1 MADLQ
6 SDSIP
11 RKTPGKRGAPEGTG
25 ADAGAVE
32 TKNAHDDPGLQAIID
47 AWPTLPDAIKG
58 CIVVMVTA
66 ARRDGAEG

>member
-1 MADLQ
+1 MQ
-6 SDSIP
+6 SDSMPLII
-11 RKTPGKRGAPEGTG
+11 RGKRGASKGTG

-32 TKNAHDDPGLQAIID
+32 TKNAHDDPGLQVIID

-58 CIVVMVTA
+58 GIVVMVTA